1 MGEFA
6 IGQSP
11 GRLEDLRLLRGKGR
25 YVEDVAYAD
34 AAHGFV
40 LRSPHA
46 HADICA
52 VDAAPALA
60 APGVLAVLTGADY
73 AADGHGHVPMIGPP
87 IKRRDGSAAFTP
99 PFAPVTDRARF
110 VGDAVAYVVAE
121 TLAAAKDAA
130 ERIEIDYQP
139 LPAVVEAIDA
149 LQPEAPTIWDACPGN
164 ECFVHRVGDRAATDT
179 AFAGAAH
186 VVRQRLV
193 ISRVLANAMELR
205 GCIGH
210 YDDNAGRYT
219 LHAPIQHP
227 FVARKLLAGTI
238 FSCDEIDVRVIT
250 GDVGGSFGIKAN
262 IYPEYVLALWASRR
276 TGRPVRWVSE
286 RSEGHV
292 SDFHGRDNVSDAEL
306 ALDADGRFVGFRLR
320 TVVNLGGY
328 LSPLATGPA
337 INNLGTLAGVYTTPA
352 SHVEVI
358 GAFTNTHPTAPYR
371 GAGRPEAAYV
381 IERMIDLAAAELGMD
396 AAELRRRNLIPP
408 EAMPYK
414 TSLTFTYDS
423 GEFERNMDDALRAA
437 ERDDFEARRA
447 EARLR
452 GKLRGLGIA
461 NAIER
466 AAPPGLE
473 HAEIRFDP
481 SGTATV
487 LCGTTS
493 QGQSHETM
501 YAQLL
506 CERLGV
512 EPDALRFVSGDTD
525 RVAFGLGA
533 GGSRSSALGS
543 AALLMAADKTID
555 KGRAIAADMLE
566 AAEADIAFE
575 DGRYAVAGTDR
586 TVPFL
591 DVVRR
596 AFMPGAL
603 ADGIEPGMYQ
613 SATYKASVPS
623 YPNGC
628 HACEVEIDPETGVVE
643 IVRYTVVDDFG
654 TVLNPLLV
662 KGQVHGGVAQGA
674 GQILME
680 QVRYDGASGQMLTG
694 SLMDYAMPRADDF
707 AAFEIA
713 SNPVPTATNPLG
725 VKGAGE
731 AGCVG
736 ALPAVMNGIIDALS
750 PHGIRHL
757 DMPATPERVW
767 RAIRAAGAARDNG
780 RTHS

>member
-1 MGEFA
+1 
-6 IGQSP
+6 
-11 GRLEDLRLLRGKGR
+11 
-25 YVEDVAYAD
+25 
-34 AAHGFV
+34 
-40 LRSPHA
+40 
-46 HADICA
+46 
-52 VDAAPALA
+52 
-60 APGVLAVLTGADY
+60 
-73 AADGHGHVPMIGPP
+73 
-87 IKRRDGSAAFTP
+87 
-99 PFAPVTDRARF
+99 
-110 VGDAVAYVVAE
+110 
-121 TLAAAKDAA
+121 
-130 ERIEIDYQP
+130 
-139 LPAVVEAIDA
+139 
-149 LQPEAPTIWDACPGN
+149 
-164 ECFVHRVGDRAATDT
+164 
-179 AFAGAAH
+179 
-186 VVRQRLV
+186 V

-210 YDDNAGRYT
+210 FDGNSGRYT

-227 FVARKLLAGTI
+227 FVARKVLAGTI
-238 FSCDEIDVRVIT
+238 FSCDEIDVRVVT

-286 RSEGHV
+286 RAEGHV
-292 SDFHGRDNVSDAEL
+292 SDFHARDNVSDAEL

-320 TVVNLGGY
+320 TVVGLGGY

-337 INNLGTLAGVYTTPA
+337 TNNLGTLAGVYTTPA
-352 SHVEVI
+352 AHVEVI

-381 IERMIDLAAAELGMD
+381 IERMIDLAAAELDID
-396 AAELRRRNLIPP
+396 AAELRRRNLIPS

-414 TSLTFTYDS
+414 TALTFTYDS
-423 GEFERNMDDALRAA
+423 CEFERNMDDALRTA
-437 ERDDFEARRA
+437 ERAGFEARRA
-447 EARLR
+447 DARSR
-452 GKLRGLGIA
+452 GKLRGLGLA

-501 YAQLL
+501 YAQVL
-506 CERLGV
+506 CERLGI
-512 EPDALRFVSGDTD
+512 EPDSVRFVSGDTD

-533 GGSRSSALGS
+533 GGSRCSALGT
-543 AALLMAADKTID
+543 AALLMAADKIID
-555 KGRAIAADMLE
+555 KGREIAADMLE
-566 AAEADIAFE
+566 TAEDDVAFE
-575 DGRYAVAGTDR
+575 GGRYTVAGTDR
-586 TVPFL
+586 AVAFL

-596 AFMPGAL
+596 AFVPGGLPDA
-603 ADGIEPGMYQ
+603 IEPGMYQ
-613 SATYKASVPS
+613 SATYKANVAG

-643 IVRYTVVDDFG
+643 IVRYVVVDDFG
-654 TVLNPLLV
+654 TVLNPSQA
-662 KGQVHGGVAQGA
+662 KGQVDGGVAQGV

-680 QVRYDGASGQMLTG
+680 QVKYDAVSGQMLTG
-694 SLMDYAMPRADDF
+694 SFMDYAMPRADDLPM
-707 AAFEIA
+707 FEVE

-731 AGCVG
+731 TGCVG

-750 PHGIRHL
+750 PYGIRDL
-757 DMPATPERVW
+757 DMPASPERVW
-767 RAIRAAGAARDNG
+767 RAIQAAR
-780 RTHS
+780 TA